1 MDVLTVPLFIAR
13 GIDTG
18 AERINLADEET
29 QQVGTGFTSAM
40 GVVAAHGTPAA
51 LPLSETRGARPA
63 ALVAH
68 FADVIAMAPAVI
80 ATAGSDLTTV
90 AASEANAPMRAE
102 PEIAVRYLFATTA
115 SLR

>member
-51 LPLSETRGARPA
+51 LPLSETRGARLA

-68 FADVIAMAPAVI
+68 FAGVIATAPAVI
-80 ATAGSDLTTV
+80 ATAGSDPTTV
-90 AASEANAPMRAE
+90 AASEAIAPMRAG
-102 PEIAVRYLFATTA
+102 PETAVRRPCATTVA
-115 SLR
+115 RR